1 MQARDDLVAT
11 AAYQP
16 EPAAAAAARRF
27 VRDTLRTWQVVGRS
41 ASQDELVD
49 DAVLLTSELVTNAV
63 VHAGTPVQVT
73 CRLAHGAVE
82 VVVLDRHPVQLVPD
96 REPRDSSGAERTSG
110 RGLMLPSELASSWG
124 VTYART
130 AKAVWFR
137 LGIADFDTA
146 DEAGGT
152 DGTGRAAG
160 AVPRSAASGMLTA
173 AGTVGE
179 GQPGP
184 DGGPARDRPAGSAQL
199 ADGEWPAGSERP
211 GDGRPPADGGPSG
224 EHGPPGN
231 DRQSGSDGQP
241 GNDGQS
247 AGVAKPAGAASEW
260 PPAGLPVWARR
271 NLGRLGYE
279 ELLSHT
285 VEAAR
290 AMMAADAAYLLAAGE
305 DGELRVRAA
314 AGAGQRSGPGFA
326 QLAAGPVTV
335 AAGPAR
341 ALADAALSL
350 VTVPLMAEGRVTGVL
365 AVAAAEPGRFRERDA
380 ARLQELADR
389 STPTLERARLG
400 EMERARRARVS
411 YLEEAGQVLAGSFDP
426 EKIVAL
432 AAQLVVPQLAD
443 WCAVLLADA
452 GGVPRPVYLSHVD
465 ETRAAAL
472 SWLFE
477 HALPAALP
485 AGPPDGA
492 ASGPGRLRMAGQ
504 RWPAMPVPPA
514 RSGTAGGA
522 TATART
528 QPGAPPGAAQLA
540 ADGAWCF
547 PLTAPDDRRGLLVIG
562 TVAGGR
568 LSAEV
573 TELAEGLARRLALA
587 LDNASR
593 QARQQFTSR
602 IRQAVPPP
610 PDPPRIPGVELAVTH
625 AEPGGGSSP
634 GGDFYDI
641 FPVGGD
647 HWRFVIADVCGTGPE
662 AAAIGGLARHTL
674 RILAREG
681 HGIGAVLE
689 RLNALI
695 IDEGEQ
701 ARFLTLV
708 HGEITAG
715 LARVSLACA
724 GHPLPLVLRSTA
736 AMPEPAADPQPLL
749 GVIEGLTF
757 STQTLDLDHGD
768 LLLAM
773 TDGIT
778 HRRHGYRQLDD
789 GDGVAVLLA
798 ESRDLSAGAV
808 AARIQ
813 QAARDFGPA
822 PLADDMA
829 LLVLRAS

>member
-1 MQARDDLVAT
+1 
-11 AAYQP
+11 
-16 EPAAAAAARRF
+16 
-27 VRDTLRTWQVVGRS
+27 
-41 ASQDELVD
+41 
-49 DAVLLTSELVTNAV
+49 
-63 VHAGTPVQVT
+63 
-73 CRLAHGAVE
+73 
-82 VVVLDRHPVQLVPD
+82 
-96 REPRDSSGAERTSG
+96 
-110 RGLMLPSELASSWG
+110 
-124 VTYART
+124 
-130 AKAVWFR
+130 
-137 LGIADFDTA
+137 
-146 DEAGGT
+146 
-152 DGTGRAAG
+152 
-160 AVPRSAASGMLTA
+160 
-173 AGTVGE
+173 
-179 GQPGP
+179 
-184 DGGPARDRPAGSAQL
+184 
-199 ADGEWPAGSERP
+199 
-211 GDGRPPADGGPSG
+211 
-224 EHGPPGN
+224 
-231 DRQSGSDGQP
+231 
-241 GNDGQS
+241 
-247 AGVAKPAGAASEW
+247 
-260 PPAGLPVWARR
+260 
-271 NLGRLGYE
+271 
-279 ELLSHT
+279 
-285 VEAAR
+285 
-290 AMMAADAAYLLAAGE
+290 MMAADAAYLLAAGE

-365 AVAAAEPGRFRERDA
+365 AVAASEPGRFRERDA

-472 SWLFE
+472 SWLLE

-485 AGPPDGA
+485 AAPPDGA
-492 ASGPGRLRMAGQ
+492 DSGPGRLRMAGQ
-504 RWPAMPVPPA
+504 RWPPATPAMSAAPVPPA
-514 RSGTAGGA
+514 PPARPGTAGGA
-522 TATART
+522 TATTRT

-547 PLTAPDDRRGLLVIG
+547 PLTAPDDGRGLLVIG

-573 TELAEGLARRLALA
+573 TELAEGLARRVALA

-625 AEPGGGSSP
+625 AEPGDGSQ

-715 LARVSLACA
+715 RPARVSLACA
-724 GHPLPLVLRSTA
+724 GHPLPLVLRATA
-736 AMPEPAADPQPLL
+736 AMPEAAADPQPLL

-757 STQTLDLDHGD
+757 STQTLDLNHGD

-778 HRRHGYRQLDD
+778 HRRHGYRLLDD

>member
-1 MQARDDLVAT
+1 MQARDDFVAT

-137 LGIADFDTA
+137 LGIADFDAA

-152 DGTGRAAG
+152 DGPDRAAG
-160 AVPRSAASGMLTA
+160 AVPRSGASGMLTA
-173 AGTVGE
+173 AGTVGD
-179 GQPGP
+179 GQPAGP
-184 DGGPARDRPAGSAQL
+184 DGGPARDRPAGNAQP
-199 ADGEWPAGSERP
+199 ADGEWPAGSEPP
-211 GDGRPPADGGPSG
+211 GDGRPLADGGQPANYG
-224 EHGPPGN
+224 PPGDHRQPGDHRPPGN
-231 DRQSGSDGQP
+231 DGP
-241 GNDGQS
+241 LGNDGPS
-247 AGVAKPAGAASEW
+247 AGGARPAGAAAEW

-290 AMMAADAAYLLAAGE
+290 AMMAADAAYLLAVGE

-314 AGAGQRSGPGFA
+314 AGAGLSSGPGFA

-365 AVAAAEPGRFRERDA
+365 AVAATEPGRFRERDA

-389 STPTLERARLG
+389 SAPTLERARLG
-400 EMERARRARVS
+400 EMERARQARVS

-472 SWLFE
+472 SWLLE

-485 AGPPDGA
+485 ARPPDGA
-492 ASGPGRLRMAGQ
+492 GSGPGRLRMAGQ
-504 RWPAMPVPPA
+504 RWPATPVRPA

-528 QPGAPPGAAQLA
+528 QPGAPPEAAQLA

-573 TELAEGLARRLALA
+573 TELAEGLARRVALA

-610 PDPPRIPGVELAVTH
+610 PDPPRIPGIELAVTH
-625 AEPGGGSSP
+625 AEPGGGSP

-641 FPVGGD
+641 FPVGD

-708 HGEITAG
+708 HGEITAQAWPG
-715 LARVSLACA
+715 SRSPAPVTRCRSCS
-724 GHPLPLVLRSTA
+724 GPRPRGRRQPRIRSRCWGSSKGLRSAPRRWILITA
-736 AMPEPAADPQPLL
+736 TCCWP
-749 GVIEGLTF
+749 
-757 STQTLDLDHGD
+757 
-768 LLLAM
+768 
-773 TDGIT
+773 
-778 HRRHGYRQLDD
+778 
-789 GDGVAVLLA
+789 
-798 ESRDLSAGAV
+798 
-808 AARIQ
+808 
-813 QAARDFGPA
+813 
-822 PLADDMA
+822 
-829 LLVLRAS
+829 

>member
-1 MQARDDLVAT
+1 
-11 AAYQP
+11 
-16 EPAAAAAARRF
+16 
-27 VRDTLRTWQVVGRS
+27 
-41 ASQDELVD
+41 
-49 DAVLLTSELVTNAV
+49 
-63 VHAGTPVQVT
+63 
-73 CRLAHGAVE
+73 
-82 VVVLDRHPVQLVPD
+82 
-96 REPRDSSGAERTSG
+96 
-110 RGLMLPSELASSWG
+110 
-124 VTYART
+124 
-130 AKAVWFR
+130 
-137 LGIADFDTA
+137 
-146 DEAGGT
+146 
-152 DGTGRAAG
+152 
-160 AVPRSAASGMLTA
+160 
-173 AGTVGE
+173 
-179 GQPGP
+179 
-184 DGGPARDRPAGSAQL
+184 
-199 ADGEWPAGSERP
+199 
-211 GDGRPPADGGPSG
+211 
-224 EHGPPGN
+224 
-231 DRQSGSDGQP
+231 
-241 GNDGQS
+241 
-247 AGVAKPAGAASEW
+247 
-260 PPAGLPVWARR
+260 
-271 NLGRLGYE
+271 
-279 ELLSHT
+279 
-285 VEAAR
+285 
-290 AMMAADAAYLLAAGE
+290 MMAADAAYLLAVGE

-314 AGAGQRSGPGFA
+314 AGAGLSSGPGFA

-365 AVAAAEPGRFRERDA
+365 AVAATEPGRFRERDA

-389 STPTLERARLG
+389 SAPTLERARLG
-400 EMERARRARVS
+400 EMERARQARVS

-472 SWLFE
+472 SWLLE

-485 AGPPDGA
+485 ARPPDGA
-492 ASGPGRLRMAGQ
+492 GSGPGRLRMAGQ
-504 RWPAMPVPPA
+504 RWPATPVRPA

-528 QPGAPPGAAQLA
+528 QPGAPPEAAQLA

-562 TVAGGR
+562 TVASGR

-573 TELAEGLARRLALA
+573 TELAEGLARRVALA

-610 PDPPRIPGVELAVTH
+610 PDPPRIPGIELAVTH
-625 AEPGGGSSP
+625 AEPGGGSP

-641 FPVGGD
+641 FPVGD

-715 LARVSLACA
+715 RPGSRSPAPVTRCRSCS
-724 GHPLPLVLRSTA
+724 GPRPRGRRQPRIRSRCWGSSKGLRSAPRRWILITA
-736 AMPEPAADPQPLL
+736 TCCWP
-749 GVIEGLTF
+749 
-757 STQTLDLDHGD
+757 
-768 LLLAM
+768 
-773 TDGIT
+773 
-778 HRRHGYRQLDD
+778 
-789 GDGVAVLLA
+789 
-798 ESRDLSAGAV
+798 
-808 AARIQ
+808 
-813 QAARDFGPA
+813 
-822 PLADDMA
+822 
-829 LLVLRAS
+829 

>member
-1 MQARDDLVAT
+1 
-11 AAYQP
+11 
-16 EPAAAAAARRF
+16 
-27 VRDTLRTWQVVGRS
+27 
-41 ASQDELVD
+41 
-49 DAVLLTSELVTNAV
+49 
-63 VHAGTPVQVT
+63 
-73 CRLAHGAVE
+73 
-82 VVVLDRHPVQLVPD
+82 
-96 REPRDSSGAERTSG
+96 
-110 RGLMLPSELASSWG
+110 
-124 VTYART
+124 
-130 AKAVWFR
+130 
-137 LGIADFDTA
+137 
-146 DEAGGT
+146 
-152 DGTGRAAG
+152 
-160 AVPRSAASGMLTA
+160 
-173 AGTVGE
+173 
-179 GQPGP
+179 
-184 DGGPARDRPAGSAQL
+184 
-199 ADGEWPAGSERP
+199 
-211 GDGRPPADGGPSG
+211 
-224 EHGPPGN
+224 
-231 DRQSGSDGQP
+231 
-241 GNDGQS
+241 
-247 AGVAKPAGAASEW
+247 
-260 PPAGLPVWARR
+260 
-271 NLGRLGYE
+271 
-279 ELLSHT
+279 
-285 VEAAR
+285 
-290 AMMAADAAYLLAAGE
+290 MMAADAAYLLAAGE

-314 AGAGQRSGPGFA
+314 AGAGQSSGPGFA

-365 AVAAAEPGRFRERDA
+365 AVAATEPGRFRERDA

-472 SWLFE
+472 SWLLE

-485 AGPPDGA
+485 ARRPTARTAGRA
-492 ASGPGRLRMAGQ
+492 ACA
-504 RWPAMPVPPA
+504 WPASAGRRPRRMPVPA

-562 TVAGGR
+562 TVASGR

-573 TELAEGLARRLALA
+573 TELAEGLARRVALA

-625 AEPGGGSSP
+625 AEPGGGSP

-708 HGEITAG
+708 HGEITASRP
-715 LARVSLACA
+715 ARVSLACA

-736 AMPEPAADPQPLL
+736 AMPEAAADPQPLL

-778 HRRHGYRQLDD
+778 HRRHGYRLLDD